1 MLSNLKNWFGLQKQ
15 IFFESLSHDLS
26 RKCNSG
32 RPFIRW
38 AQTVS
43 PSQRQCWPHGDQALK
58 ILLQFSSPHRHDC
71 CCCCCCCCAFYYL
84 KHLTGGT
91 WGGGASRVKLFLCG
105 RDPWSSGYGIWL
117 AIWRLWVRMFDGHF
131 SHIFVVK
138 IVMCVCWKDENK
150 QKRGRGWPFLKIK
163 NCFYDML

>member
-1 MLSNLKNWFGLQKQ
+1 MSNLKNWFGLQKQ

-71 CCCCCCCCAFYYL
+71 CCCCCCCAFYYL

-91 WGGGASRVKLFLCG
+91 WGGGK
-105 RDPWSSGYGIWL
+105 SGKTVFMWAGSL
-117 AIWRLWVRMFDGHF
+117 VQGLWDLTRNLKVVGSNVRWTFF
-131 SHIFVVK
+131 TYI
-138 IVMCVCWKDENK
+138 CC
-150 QKRGRGWPFLKIK
+150 K
-163 NCFYDML
+163 NCNVCLLKRRK